1 MSTYETTL
9 TAREAVAEGTMAF
22 HFAKPA
28 GFVFKPGQAIE
39 LILNG
44 GGERMAHAFS
54 LVCAPFERDL
64 VVTTRMRDSAYK
76 RTLKALP
83 IGAAVHIDGPF
94 GALTLHQDR
103 ARPAVFVAGG
113 IGITPFVSML
123 RQATRDRLAQR
134 LVLVYSNRRPED
146 SAFLAELQRL
156 ERENDHFRLVA
167 TMTEMAA
174 SKHQWHGETGFVDDS
189 LLKRITGSLAAPIFY
204 LVGPP
209 AMVEAMR
216 ETLEGLGV
224 VDTDIRSEAFYGY

>member
-28 GFVFKPGQAIE
+28 GFVFKPAQAIE